1 MERSES
7 VFPIKTLYLTVTFC
21 TIELAPWEIEI
32 PVGYCLIKEPTKMT
46 ENGVDVF
53 KAVIGSA

>member
-1 MERSES
+1 MKKKDIRKLKEI
-7 VFPIKTLYLTVTFC
+7 VVQG
-21 TIELAPWEIEI
+21 EIEI